1 MNCNR
6 VASPVSMADPT
17 APRCHRWLS
26 LAQCS
31 LLLAGAILSSA
42 AIADSPKAPIAGY
55 ELAWAEEFDGDVL
68 DKAKWAYRTD
78 SKHLSTQ
85 KPENVSVQNGLL
97 QLQLKQEA
105 AGGKNYTGAGII
117 SREAFKYGYFEARLK
132 MPAGAGWHTSFWL
145 QKHDGSGTTDSQD
158 ALQGLDVGQHDSI
171 DPLSYTVTLN
181 KYNPAPPANYGYQ
194 RLAAPDLSADFHV
207 FGCEFT
213 PEAARFYLD
222 GKLVHTVSASAIQHG
237 EQNLWLTSIAS
248 HMGGTRQ
255 VDESA
260 LPQAVLCDYV
270 RVYRKT
276 TQSAAQ
282 ASP

>member
-1 MNCNR
+1 MNREC
-6 VASPVSMADPT
+6 VASPTSMADHSNL
-17 APRCHRWLS
+17 RCDRWLL
-26 LAQCS
+26 LARCG
-31 LLLAGAILSSA
+31 LLLAGASLSPA
-42 AIADSPKAPIAGY
+42 AIADPPKAPIAGY
-55 ELAWAEEFDGDVL
+55 ELAWAEEFDGGAL
-68 DKAKWAYRTD
+68 DKEKWTYRTD

-85 KPENVSVQNGLL
+85 KPENVLVQNGLL
-97 QLQLKQEA
+97 HLLLKKEA

-132 MPAGAGWHTSFWL
+132 MPAKAGWHTSFWL
-145 QKHDGSGTTDSQD
+145 QKHDGSGTTDSKE
-158 ALQGLDVGQHDSI
+158 ALQGLDVGQNDSI

-194 RLAAPDLSADFHV
+194 RLAASDLSADFHV

-237 EQNLWLTSIAS
+237 EQNLWVTSIAS

-260 LPQAVLCDYV
+260 LPQTVLCDYV
-270 RVYRKT
+270 RVYRKA
-276 TQSAAQ
+276 TQAAAQ
-282 ASP
+282 NSP